1 MSKEMSESTVWDP
14 KRFVTPLTEMIAS
27 VPSGSL
33 GCGAVAPGPVT
44 GADARS
50 VGTLPFVE
58 RAARGAALARTFRV
72 GPRRNARR
80 DDVHV
85 IA

>member
-44 GADARS
+44 GADTRS
-50 VGTLPFVE
+50 VGTLLFVE
-58 RAARGAALARTFRV
+58 RAARGRRWRGRSESAHAGTLGVTTFT
-72 GPRRNARR
+72 
-80 DDVHV
+80 
-85 IA
+85 